1 MTNINQDLPES
12 GEFIAGDTFIGWAHV
27 EADDGTDYDLTPVT
41 GATFTL
47 SRERGEVPVLTKTL
61 GDGISKHDVAGG
73 MLRIVLSAADTAGLD
88 GLYHHETKIVESGLT
103 ATIANGSL
111 MVSESS
117 T

>member
-1 MTNINQDLPES
+1 MFAGAPMFADKGTHLFLSTSTNDE
-12 GEFIAGDTFIGWAHV
+12 ATF
-27 EADDGTDYDLTPVT
+27 EYDLTPVT
-41 GATFTL
+41 EAVFTL
-47 SRERGEVPVLTKTL
+47 SRERGGVPVLTKTL

-73 MLRIVLSAADTAGLD
+73 MLRVVLSSADTAGLD
-88 GLYHHETKIVESGLT
+88 GLYHHETKIIESGLT